1 MRSLPLRAR
10 LVLSYSLTMLVVF
23 LAAGGFI
30 FLRVESALDRS
41 LQTTLDQAVRVMRP
55 LYDGGRI
62 RDIGDADATGTSWQ
76 LMTPDLIVRQYG
88 GRAGPIAMVTTLR
101 AGYYDV
107 HGMPRRNT
115 LPFRVRVVPL
125 GGEYLAVAIGTSRR
139 DVALRELLLQLSIAG
154 LVAMVLAALIGERLA
169 YFALRPV
176 ENYRR
181 QVAAIARGA
190 TGVRLDVPPHRND
203 EVTRLGHTL
212 NQMLVALERAFE
224 HERRFVNEAS
234 HELRTPL
241 TLLKSRI
248 QLTRRRT
255 RTIEEHEHVLAELD
269 LDVASL
275 VELAQQLLELGTSYP
290 DGVADLGA
298 AAVALADRH
307 RQADSGTASEEPP
320 QVEAEVHGE
329 NWVPMAAVALDRVL
343 TNLVANALAH
353 GRPPV
358 RMVVDGRKGWSRLR
372 VTDAGAGMPPQLL
385 STATERFARSPEA
398 RSRRGAGLGLS
409 LVERLV
415 VDAGG
420 ELRLCYAGH
429 HTRHGSP
436 APVPCEHTDAMTV
449 TVLLPA
455 SVRPA

>member
-10 LVLSYSLTMLVVF
+10 LLLSYSLTMFVVF

-30 FLRVESALDRS
+30 YLRVEAALDRS
-41 LQTTLDQAVRVMRP
+41 LQATLDQAVAVIRP
-55 LYDGGRI
+55 LYDGDRV
-62 RDIGDADATGTSWQ
+62 RDAGDANATGTSWQ
-76 LMTPDLIVRQYG
+76 VLTPGLIVRQYG
-88 GRAGPIAMVTTLR
+88 GRAGPLSMVTTLR
-101 AGYYDV
+101 PGYANI
-107 HGMPRRNT
+107 HGMPRRNHQ
-115 LPFRVRVVPL
+115 PFRVRVVRM
-125 GGEYLAVAIGTSRR
+125 GDDYLAVAVGTARR
-139 DVALRELLLQLSIAG
+139 DVALRELLLQLGIAG
-154 LVAMVLAALIGERLA
+154 LAAMALAALVGERLA

-190 TGVRLDVPPHRND
+190 TGVRLDVPPQRDD

-212 NQMLVALERAFE
+212 NHMLAALERAFE

-248 QLTRRRT
+248 QLTRRRA
-255 RTIEEHEHVLAELD
+255 RTVEEHERVLAELD

-298 AAVALADRH
+298 AAVAVADRH
-307 RQADSGTASEEPP
+307 RQSVGPDGPP
-320 QVEAEVHGE
+320 EVEAEVRGE
-329 NWVPMAAVALDRVL
+329 RWVPMAAVTLDRVL
-343 TNLVANALAH
+343 TNLVTNALTH
-353 GRPPV
+353 GAPPV
-358 RMVVDGRKGWSRLR
+358 RIVVDGRRGWAR
-372 VTDAGAGMPPQLL
+372 VRVSDAGAGMSPELL
-385 STATERFARSPEA
+385 STATERFTRSPEA

-420 ELRLCYAGH
+420 ELRICYAGH
-429 HTRHGSP
+429 HTRHGTP
-436 APVPCEHTDAMTV
+436 APVRCEHTEAMTV

-455 SVRPA
+455 SAAPA

>member
-10 LVLSYSLTMLVVF
+10 LLLSYSLTMLIVF
-23 LAAGGFI
+23 VAAGAFVYV
-30 FLRVESALDRS
+30 RVESALDRS
-41 LQTTLDQAVRVMRP
+41 LQGTLNHAVSVIRP
-55 LYDGGRI
+55 LYRGGRI
-62 RDIGDADATGTSWQ
+62 HDVNDATATGTAWQ
-76 LMTPDLIVRQYG
+76 LLTPGLIVTQYG
-88 GRAGPIAMVTTLR
+88 GRAGPLAMVTTPR
-101 AGYYDV
+101 AGMYDV
-107 HGMPRRNT
+107 RGMPPRHDQSY
-115 LPFRVRVVPL
+115 RVRVVRL
-125 GGEYLAVAIGTSRR
+125 GGDYLAVAVSTSRR
-139 DVALRELLLQLSIAG
+139 NVALRELLLQLAIAG
-154 LVAMVLAALIGERLA
+154 LVAMGLAALVGERLA

-176 ENYRR
+176 ESYRR

-203 EVTRLGHTL
+203 EVTRLGVTL
-212 NQMLVALERAFE
+212 NQMLAALERAFE
-224 HERRFVNEAS
+224 HERRFVSEAS

-255 RTIEEHEHVLAELD
+255 RTVAEHEHVLAELD

-298 AAVALADRH
+298 AAVAVADRH
-307 RQADSGTASEEPP
+307 RQAHQGPDAQPE
-320 QVEAEVHGE
+320 VMAEVRGE
-329 NWVPMAAVALDRVL
+329 HLVPLAAVILDRIV
-343 TNLVANALAH
+343 TNLVDNALTH

-358 RMVVDGRKGWSRLR
+358 TMIVDRRKGWSRLC
-372 VTDAGAGMPPQLL
+372 VSDPGDGMPPDLL
-385 STATERFARSPEA
+385 GSATERFARSPEA

-415 VDAGG
+415 TDAGG
-420 ELRLCYAGH
+420 ELRLCFRGH
-429 HTRHGSP
+429 HERRGV
-436 APVPCEHTDAMTV
+436 PVPVACDHTDAMTV

-455 SVRPA
+455 AGQRG

>member
-10 LVLSYSLTMLVVF
+10 LLLSYSVTMLVVF
-23 LAAGGFI
+23 VAIGSFVY
-30 FLRVESALDRS
+30 LRVENALDRS
-41 LQTTLDQAVRVMRP
+41 IDSSLAQATAFIGPHVHHGVVVDPADAVATGASWQILDPGIRV
-55 LYDGGRI
+55 LDHGGRL
-62 RDIGDADATGTSWQ
+62 GDVPVIMTLRLGTYDATDLDSQPAAQ
-76 LMTPDLIVRQYG
+76 L
-88 GRAGPIAMVTTLR
+88 
-101 AGYYDV
+101 
-107 HGMPRRNT
+107 
-115 LPFRVRVVPL
+115 RVRVTRI
-125 GGEYLAVAIGTSRR
+125 GEDYLVVATTRTRR
-139 DVALRELLLQLSIAG
+139 DVALRELLAQLVIAG
-154 LVAMVLAALIGERLA
+154 LIAMLLAALIGERLA

-190 TGVRLDVPPHRND
+190 TGVRLDVPVHRND

-212 NQMLVALERAFE
+212 NRMLAALERSFE
-224 HERRFVNEAS
+224 HERRFLNEAS

-248 QLTRRRT
+248 QLTRRRP
-255 RTIEEHEHVLAELD
+255 RTVEEHERVLTELD

-290 DGVADLGA
+290 HGVADLGA

-307 RQADSGTASEEPP
+307 RQADLADAEARP
-320 QVEAEVHGE
+320 QVDAEVHGE
-329 NWVPMAAVALDRVL
+329 QWVPMATVTLDRVL
-343 TNLVANALAH
+343 TNLVSNALAH

-358 RMVVDGRKGWSRLR
+358 TMVVDGRRGWSRLR
-372 VTDAGAGMPPQLL
+372 VTDAGPGMPPDLL
-385 STATERFARSPEA
+385 ATATERFARSPEA

-415 VDAGG
+415 TDAGG

-429 HTRHGSP
+429 HTRHGVPVS
-436 APVPCEHTDAMTV
+436 VPCEHTDAMTV
-449 TVLLPA
+449 SVLLPA
-455 SVRPA
+455 AGAPA